1 MSSRYFSRKN
11 RQAVIEK
18 TWLSGLQLDKFF
30 SHTLW
35 QWNQIL
41 ADESENR
48 ELPLKNSTPLL
59 AQPLKLL
66 ANVFFFFVVS
76 VSNDKEK

>member
-48 ELPLKNSTPLL
+48 KNSTPLL
-59 AQPLKLL
+59 AQPMKLLL
-66 ANVFFFFVVS
+66 ANVFFLVS